1 MLFDFVEDLLLLA
14 VKRVLLNH
22 HEGGTLHKRI
32 YPGDILAVSRWG
44 NLYEHYG
51 VYIGH
56 GNVIHFAANEGDFGE
71 NAEIRQ
77 VTLATFEKDNDYR
90 IVAFPKTSNLKGYH
104 LYSAKETVVRAKSC
118 LGKAGY
124 DLFGNN
130 CEHFALWCKTGVKT
144 SKQVNAVWR
153 AILSS

>member
-1 MLFDFVEDLLLLA
+1 MSSDFVEDLLLLA
-14 VKRVLLNH
+14 AKRVLLNH
-22 HEGGTLHKRI
+22 HEDGTLHKRI

-104 LYSAKETVVRAKSC
+104 LYSAKVTDIPAKLPIISENFF
-118 LGKAGY
+118 LP
-124 DLFGNN
+124 
-130 CEHFALWCKTGVKT
+130 
-144 SKQVNAVWR
+144 SKIRQKSKRVYPLMRVHPF
-153 AILSS
+153 

>member
-1 MLFDFVEDLLLLA
+1 MSSDFVENLLLLA

-22 HEGGTLHKRI
+22 HEGGTLYKRI

-71 NAEIRQ
+71 NA
-77 VTLATFEKDNDYR
+77 KNS
-90 IVAFPKTSNLKGYH
+90 PSN
-104 LYSAKETVVRAKSC
+104 SC
-118 LGKAGY
+118 Y
-124 DLFGNN
+124 
-130 CEHFALWCKTGVKT
+130 
-144 SKQVNAVWR
+144 
-153 AILSS
+153 I

>member
-1 MLFDFVEDLLLLA
+1 MSSDFVEDLLLLA
-14 VKRVLLNH
+14 AKRVLLNH
-22 HEGGTLHKRI
+22 HEDGTLHKRI

-51 VYIGH
+51 VY
-56 GNVIHFAANEGDFGE
+56 
-71 NAEIRQ
+71 IRQ

-104 LYSAKETVVRAKSC
+104 LYSAKETVARAKSC